1 MKPWLI
7 IIAILFA
14 AAGATAETEANRP
27 TLLIVVGAA
36 GTESYGKQFR
46 QWADRWSDL
55 GRKAEAQVQTIGLE
69 EQNREDLKTLHAALD
84 RAAARPTALWL
95 VLIGHGTFDG
105 RSAKFNLRGPD
116 LTADDLAGRLA
127 KHKAPVALI
136 NCSASSAP
144 FIPACSGENRV
155 IVTAT
160 KSGFEDNFARFG
172 DHLSRAMADPKSD
185 LNGDG
190 QVALFEAFVSAAD
203 RTARGYEQDGQL
215 ATEHPLIDDNGD
227 GKGSRA
233 EWFLSGPAPKQTK
246 AGIRVD
252 GRRARRMHL
261 VESALERSLTAEQ
274 RAERDRLETQLDR
287 LRENKQDLDSV
298 EYDRRLEALLIRI
311 AAVYDAAE
319 SGSTTPSSASD
330 RPKP

>member
-1 MKPWLI
+1 MKLWIPI
-7 IIAILFA
+7 AAILLA
-14 AAGATAETEANRP
+14 ATGRTATAEANRP
-27 TLLIVVGAA
+27 TLLIVVGAS
-36 GTESYGKQFR
+36 GTDTYGKQFR
-46 QWADRWSDL
+46 QWADRWADL
-55 GRKAEAQVQTIGLE
+55 GRQAKAEVRLIGLE
-69 EQNREDLKTLHAALD
+69 EKKNDDLKTLHAELA
-84 RAAARPTALWL
+84 RTAARPTALWL

-105 RSAKFNLRGPD
+105 RTAKFNLRGPD
-116 LTADDLAGRLA
+116 LNAGDLAGRLA
-127 KHKAPVALI
+127 KQKGPVVLI

-172 DHLSRAMADPKSD
+172 DHLSRAISDPESD

-203 RTARGYEQDGQL
+203 RTKQAYEQDGQL

-233 EWFLSGPAPKQTK
+233 DWFLSGPPPKQTR
-246 AGIRVD
+246 AGARLD
-252 GRRARRMHL
+252 GRLARRMHL
-261 VESALERSLTAEQ
+261 VESELERSLTAEQ

-287 LRENKQDLDSV
+287 LREKKQDLDPAD
-298 EYDRRLEALLIRI
+298 YDRRLEALLLRI

-319 SGSTTPSSASD
+319 SGSATSSSD